1 MLKLKLQY
9 SGHLMWKADSLEKT
23 LMLERLRARG
33 EGGDR
38 GWDDWMTS
46 LIQWTWIL
54 ANSGR
59 WWRTG
64 KPGVLQFMGWQR
76 VGHDWETELNWTDA
90 EAKAAKLCWP
100 DAKSQIIGKDPDAGK
115 DWGQEEKG
123 VIEDEMVGWHH
134 WLSGHEFEQ
143 TLGVSKGQGSLAC
156 CSPWGCKKRD
166 MTERLNNNK
175 TWQIQ

>member
-1 MLKLKLQY
+1 MFSPVVIYGCESCITKAESWRTHAFKMWYWRRHSRVPWTTRSNQSILKEINPEYSLEGLMLKLKLQY

-76 VGHDWETELNWTDA
+76 VGHDWTTEQ
-90 EAKAAKLCWP
+90 KQ
-100 DAKSQIIGKDPDAGK
+100 SQIYGF
-115 DWGQEEKG
+115 
-123 VIEDEMVGWHH
+123 
-134 WLSGHEFEQ
+134 LF
-143 TLGVSKGQGSLAC
+143 
-156 CSPWGCKKRD
+156 
-166 MTERLNNNK
+166 
-175 TWQIQ
+175 